1 MADALHLFQAG
12 GWMMYPLVLC
22 SIVVV
27 AIAVERFRFYGAH
40 TARTLRIIKS
50 STRRSR
56 RISGGATWRG

>member
-22 SIVVV
+22 SIIVV

-40 TARTLRIIKS
+40 ASDYKSSMRRSLRIFS
-50 STRRSR
+50 
-56 RISGGATWRG
+56 GATWRG